1 MNNQPSGAPAPTP
14 APEATASPSVGWRTV
29 VHNDPVNLMSYVE
42 WVFMNYF
49 AMPKERA
56 NALMLQVHEQ
66 GRAIVSR
73 GQREQMEADAQAMHR
88 FGLQATIEEDPE

>member
-1 MNNQPSGAPAPTP
+1 MKSQPSGAPAPTQVEQSAP
-14 APEATASPSVGWRTV
+14 ATGWRTV

-42 WVFMNYF
+42 WVFMSYF
-49 AMPKERA
+49 SMPKARA
-56 NALMLQVHEQ
+56 NSLMLRVHEQ

-88 FGLQATIEEDPE
+88 YGLQATIEEDAQ

>member
-1 MNNQPSGAPAPTP
+1 MKSQPSGAPAPTP
-14 APEATASPSVGWRTV
+14 IEQSAPATGWRTV

-42 WVFMNYF
+42 WVFMSYF
-49 AMPKERA
+49 SMPKARA
-56 NALMLQVHEQ
+56 NALMLRVHEQ

-88 FGLQATIEEDPE
+88 YGLQATIEEDAQ